1 MKPMIVYV
9 SGPYSA
15 PTREARLD
23 NVLEAVEVGIE
34 IRKKGHFPV
43 IPHLYDLFDEIAKK
57 MGHNFD
63 WQSYID
69 MDLAILERC
78 DALYFIGES
87 KGACIELERA
97 KELGLKIFY
106 SLEEVPKVKDCG
118 KCKVKENCPQNIE
131 CFEYDNMLEMFDL
144 QMKFAVGEKKIYL
157 LVGPSGSGKTTLAQ
171 YFKELGIPELI
182 SHTTRLIRPGELQGE
197 TYYFVKHEDFA
208 QIETVESTEYNFNLY
223 GTSRAEVERVL
234 SSNGSA
240 LAIVDKAGVEQ
251 FRALYSDLVKVIYIY
266 VPVKLAVERMR
277 ARGDSE
283 DDIADRIRH
292 AFRSGEFDNLEIA
305 DYCIV
310 NKELDASLR
319 QLIAIVRE
327 D

>member
-23 NVLEAVEVGIE
+23 NVLAAIKVGIE
-34 IRKKGHFPV
+34 IRNKGHFPV
-43 IPHLYDLFDEIAKK
+43 IPHLYDDFDEVAKL

-63 WQSYID
+63 WQSYMD

-78 DALYFIGES
+78 DCLYFIGES

-97 KELGLKIFY
+97 KELGLQIFY
-106 SLEEVPKVKDCG
+106 SLGEVPRAKDCG

-144 QMKFAVGEKKIYL
+144 QMKFTVGEKKIYL

-171 YFKELGIPELI
+171 YLKELGIPELI
-182 SHTTRLIRPGELQGE
+182 SHTTRLMRPGEVQGE

-208 QIETVESTEYNFNLY
+208 QIEMVEQTEYNFNLY
-223 GTSRAEVERVL
+223 GTSRREVERVL
-234 SSNGSA
+234 ASNGCA
-240 LAIVDKAGVEQ
+240 FAIVDKAGVEQ
-251 FRALYSDLVKVIYIY
+251 FKALYGERVKVIYIY

-305 DYCIV
+305 DYCII
-310 NKELDASLR
+310 NKDLGASLR